1 MIVPNNAQVEVAQK
15 AVNASR
21 IKVRTKRDTFS
32 VTGAR
37 NVENRVK
44 AYTSNLGLDILSASP

>member
-1 MIVPNNAQVEVAQK
+1 MSVPNNAQVEVAQK

-21 IKVRTKRDTFS
+21 IRARINRDTFP

-44 AYTSNLGLDILSASP
+44 AYTSNLGFDILSASP